1 MCAYNRF
8 NQTSSCHNKG
18 LLTNLLRK
26 EGGFKGASCYHP
38 LTVISMLIQTLTPGF
53 IISDWG
59 ATHDSV
65 EENVDAGLDME

>member
-18 LLTNLLRK
+18 LITGLLRK
-26 EGGFKGASCYHP
+26 EGGFKGASQSRP
-38 LTVISMLIQTLTPGF
+38 TPILTLTRFTTAGF
-53 IISDWG
+53 VVSDWG

-65 EENVDAGLDME
+65 EENVNAGLDME